1 MNVQHHRHLINGAGV
16 CALLVLSLLGGCWKE
31 RHLQADHLPADQYL
45 VGGGVMIEW
54 EAPEDGTVY
63 LVEKQTSK
71 IIETRTLGEGESYSF
86 SVASGAQAKE
96 FEAVLG
102 IDFSEAR
109 FLLYFKP
116 AGRQR

>member
-1 MNVQHHRHLINGAGV
+1 MTVRHIAMWILGLGLVSAASG
-16 CALLVLSLLGGCWKE
+16 CAVSHAIFGTFGPPDGS
-31 RHLQADHLPADQYL
+31 RL
-45 VGGGVMIEW
+45 VGGGESIEF

-71 IIETRTLGEGESYSF
+71 IIETRSLKEGDSYSF
-86 SVASGAQAKE
+86 SVASGAQAQD
-96 FEAVLG
+96 FETVLG

-116 AGRQR
+116 DGRQR